1 MSQEKPD
8 GEVPEGTP
16 KPEGG
21 DLSNTPPS
29 TRHLETGGEDTVDV
43 SVRVNWTDFGKL
55 VEQMDIV
62 RESAGAPDAPL
73 EDRVVVDGKRQPYLI
88 DSMGHKVGG
97 SKGPYYRWRLERN
110 GIRLDIQDQ
119 ELAHLTMPN
128 VMVHLGSLPLMARG
142 LASVW
147 EETLDCLGALGAEV
161 VEDKLSRVDP
171 AVDLAA
177 VPVEILAD
185 LFRRQCFVSRARKS
199 GQFASGEFATG
210 MNSTG
215 FTFGAD
221 QCRVR
226 VYDKLL
232 EVRTSGSK
240 MAVLL
245 FRRWGGLPE
254 CATRVEFQL
263 RRERLRELQVATV
276 NEWLLRRAGV
286 VDYLCDDWFRLTKE
300 VPDRENRNTARCE
313 MADVWKTVRQAFV
326 DWAGRGPTAKRT
338 PLPPAIAGQAL
349 VLQAIGCFVRFFV
362 EQGKEIDHNDEFTT
376 LLLDEI
382 EGFFK
387 EGHEM
392 PETMRAKR
400 FELESKGLVLPLSEP
415 ETEEKEDEEK
425 KEEEENPP
433 ES

>member
-1 MSQEKPD
+1 MSQEKPE

-29 TRHLETGGEDTVDV
+29 TRHIETGGEDTVDV
-43 SVRVNWTDFGKL
+43 ALRVNWTNFGKL
-55 VEQMDIV
+55 TEQFDCV

-97 SKGPYYRWRLERN
+97 SKGPYYRWRVERN
-110 GIRLDIQDQ
+110 GIRFDIQDQ
-119 ELAHLTMPN
+119 ELAHGTMPN
-128 VMVHLGSLPLMARG
+128 VIVHLGSLPLMAQG

-147 EETLDCLGALGAEV
+147 DETLDCLAAFGAEV

-171 AVDLAA
+171 AVDLAG
-177 VPVEILAD
+177 VPVEVFAD

-199 GQFASGEFATG
+199 GQFASGEYATG
-210 MNSTG
+210 MTSTG

-232 EVRTSGSK
+232 EARTNGAK
-240 MAVLL
+240 MAVLIY
-245 FRRWGGLPE
+245 RRWDGLPE
-254 CATRVEFQL
+254 CASRVEFQL
-263 RRERLRELQVATV
+263 RRERLRELEVATV
-276 NEWLLRRAGV
+276 AEWLKKRAGV

-313 MADVWKTVRQAFV
+313 VADVWKQVRQAFV
-326 DWAGRGPTAKRT
+326 DWAGRGDRAKRT
-338 PLPPAIAGQAL
+338 PIPPAIAGQAL
-349 VLQAIGCFVRFFV
+349 VAQAIGCFVRYFV
-362 EQGKEIDHNDEFTT
+362 EQGKEIEHNEEFPG

-382 EGFFK
+382 ERFFK
-387 EGHEM
+387 EGHDM

-400 FELESKGLVLPLSEP
+400 FELESKGLVLPLPEP
-415 ETEEKEDEEK
+415 E
-425 KEEEENPP
+425 KEEEKNQEEERPP